1 MRTIE
6 LNFDHVDGI
15 SHLYLIN
22 VNGLV
27 RLDRS
32 ADDYSARPVISDE
45 NFLLEIPV
53 HSNFQISEQNV
64 SDDRGEAFEVRI
76 SGFIPRLG
84 MQSTIRELE
93 SGEWLAICQD
103 GNGDILL
110 SGSREVPLTFSGSR
124 GGGTGKT
131 GTEFTL
137 TATEPNQ
144 SLIMSES
151 SLQVLIDQT

>member
-27 RLDRS
+27 RVDRS

-45 NFLLEIPV
+45 SSLIEIPV
-53 HSNFQISEQNV
+53 HSNFQISERNI
-64 SDDRGEAFEVRI
+64 SDERGEAFEVRI

-84 MQSTIRELE
+84 MQSTIRDLE
-93 SGEWLAICQD
+93 SGEWLSICKD
-103 GNGDILL
+103 ANGDILL
-110 SGSREVPLTFSGSR
+110 SGNREVPLTFSGSR
-124 GGGTGKT
+124 GGGSGKT

-137 TATEPNQ
+137 AAIEPSQ
-144 SLIMSES
+144 SLVMSES
-151 SLQVLIDQT
+151 SLQVLIDMI